1 VRIGWRTREYER
13 TCQDCGCVWR
23 VPKALAHPHMRGMPM
38 GNVGG
43 TGNALANSVIAE
55 NAALSERAAAMR
67 RCPHCESGDYRQRSI
82 R

>member
-1 VRIGWRTREYER
+1 MRIGWGTREYER

-23 VPKALAHPHMRGMPM
+23 APKAAVHPRLRGMPM

-43 TGNALANSVIAE
+43 TGAALANSVIAE
-55 NAALSERAAAMR
+55 NAALSERAAALG
-67 RCPHCESGDYRQRSI
+67 RCPRCESADFHQRSI